1 MWASLKSGGHRRGAL
16 LQRHG
21 QALRRLAAG
30 ASVVAALG
38 IVPGAAA
45 QTAKPAQHPVT
56 SHAASTHGS
65 AHDDASHPHVYLMRG
80 LLNVFS
86 LGMDQLA
93 AQIAR
98 NGVDASVYN
107 HSVEETVVD
116 AIVQKYRAG
125 DHGPYILVGHSLGAD
140 AVMLMAL
147 QLNAQGVPVALV
159 VPFDGTASYAA
170 PANVSCVVNLTQR
183 KYAYMQAG
191 AGFHGKLS
199 NVDVSSDTTIDHVT
213 IDKSPRLQAMALKEI
228 LQAAHGQSC
237 RPSANAPAVARAKQS
252 APKEIAP
259 QDSGS
264 KENAIN
270 DNTLKDSVTKDS
282 ALKEALSPKNATPA
296 KNAKTIP
303 PAKTAS
309 PAKGATPAKSGAA
322 PTAPAKNDTTPAKST
337 APEKSAAAAVRAEPP
352 IF

>member
-1 MWASLKSGGHRRGAL
+1 MRIALGDAMSASLTSGGLRRGAP
-16 LQRHG
+16 LQRHA

-38 IVPGAAA
+38 VSGAAA
-45 QTAKPAQHPVT
+45 QTTKPAHAAAP
-56 SHAASTHGS
+56 HAASNHAPS
-65 AHDDASHPHVYLMRG
+65 RDDASHPHVYLMRG
-80 LLNVFS
+80 LLNIFS

-98 NGVDASVYN
+98 NGIDASVYN
-107 HSVEETVVD
+107 HSVEETVVGT
-116 AIVQKYRAG
+116 IVQKYRAG

-140 AVMLMAL
+140 AVMVMAQ

-159 VPFDGTASYAA
+159 VPFDGTESYTA

-199 NVDVSSDTTIDHVT
+199 NVDVSSDTSIDHVT

-228 LQAAHGQSC
+228 MQATRGQSC
-237 RPSANAPAVARAKQS
+237 RPAGTNAPAIARAKQT

-264 KENAIN
+264 KENAIK
-270 DNTLKDSVTKDS
+270 DNTPNDS
-282 ALKEALSPKNATPA
+282 ASKSTEPKTTEPKTTAPKQAISPKDATSPKSA
-296 KNAKTIP
+296 KSAAP
-303 PAKTAS
+303 GKTAS
-309 PAKGATPAKSGAA
+309 PAKGAAKNGPAPAA
-322 PTAPAKNDTTPAKST
+322 PG
-337 APEKSAAAAVRAEPP
+337 KSAATPG
-352 IF
+352 

>member
-1 MWASLKSGGHRRGAL
+1 MRIALGDAMSASLTSGGLRRGAP
-16 LQRHG
+16 LQWHA

-38 IVPGAAA
+38 VSGAAA
-45 QTAKPAQHPVT
+45 QTTKPAHAAAP
-56 SHAASTHGS
+56 HAASNHAPS
-65 AHDDASHPHVYLMRG
+65 RDDASHPHVYLMRG
-80 LLNVFS
+80 LLNIFS

-98 NGVDASVYN
+98 NGIDASVYN
-107 HSVEETVVD
+107 HSVEESVVGT
-116 AIVQKYRAG
+116 IVQKYHAG

-140 AVMLMAL
+140 AVMVMAQ
-147 QLNAQGVPVALV
+147 QLNSQGVPVALV
-159 VPFDGTASYAA
+159 VPFDGTESYTA

-199 NVDVSSDTTIDHVT
+199 NVDVSSDTSINHVT

-228 LQAAHGQSC
+228 MQAARGQSC
-237 RPSANAPAVARAKQS
+237 RPAGTNVPAVARAKQT

-264 KENAIN
+264 KENAIK
-270 DNTLKDSVTKDS
+270 DNTPNDS
-282 ALKEALSPKNATPA
+282 ASKSTEPKTTEPKTTAPKQAISPKDATPPKSA
-296 KNAKTIP
+296 KSAAP
-303 PAKTAS
+303 GKTAS
-309 PAKGATPAKSGAA
+309 PAKGAAKNGPAPAA
-322 PTAPAKNDTTPAKST
+322 PG
-337 APEKSAAAAVRAEPP
+337 KSAATPG
-352 IF
+352 

>member
-1 MWASLKSGGHRRGAL
+1 
-16 LQRHG
+16 
-21 QALRRLAAG
+21 
-30 ASVVAALG
+30 VVAALG

-45 QTAKPAQHPVT
+45 QTAKPAPHAAPP
-56 SHAASTHGS
+56 HAASTHV
-65 AHDDASHPHVYLMRG
+65 ATHDDASHPHVYLMRG

-98 NGVDASVYN
+98 NGIDASVYN
-107 HSVEETVVD
+107 HSVEETVVG
-116 AIVQKYRAG
+116 AIAQKYRAG

-140 AVMLMAL
+140 AVMLMAQ

-159 VPFDGTASYAA
+159 VPFDGTESYAA

-183 KYAYMQAG
+183 KYAYVQAG

-237 RPSANAPAVARAKQS
+237 RPGTNAPAVARAKQS
-252 APKEIAP
+252 GGPKEIVP
-259 QDSGS
+259 QDNGS
-264 KENAIN
+264 KESA
-270 DNTLKDSVTKDS
+270 TKDGTPQEVLP
-282 ALKEALSPKNATPA
+282 ANNAAPA
-296 KNAKTIP
+296 KNVSS
-303 PAKTAS
+303 AKTAS
-309 PAKGATPAKSGAA
+309 PAKSVAPAKSAA
-322 PTAPAKNDTTPAKST
+322 PAAPAKNAAPAKST
-337 APEKSAAAAVRAEPP
+337 SPEKSAAAARADAVTRSARPNP